1 MLKRQRLYLA
11 LIGVT
16 VVGALALGVAVANRF
31 AGPLPPRRLAI
42 STGREDGA
50 YYQYALE
57 YQRLLAAQGFT
68 LDIQPGPGSVATLQ
82 RLVAGEVDA
91 GFVQG
96 GTATGDPP
104 GVTALGSLFYE
115 PLWIF
120 YRKGLRVSYLSDL
133 RNRRLAIGEEGSG
146 TRELT
151 LRLLRDNE
159 VTAGNTR
166 LLPLGGS
173 AAESALTSGAVDAA
187 FFVVSPRAELVP
199 RLLANPEIELMTERR
214 YLAYT
219 GRHQFV
225 APLHIGEGMLDMAR
239 NIPREEKVVVG
250 VTAALAVRAG
260 IHPDLVRLLLGAAD
274 RVHRKGGL
282 LERPG
287 QFPSEANLELALNDQ
302 ARRYLR
308 RGPSWLERTF
318 PFRIAGLLDRTM
330 LVMLPVIT
338 LLFPLFGFVL
348 PFLDRRQRRRIARRY
363 ELLRASA
370 KRGESPSVEA
380 VKAEIEYLHALRREV
395 VEDTGVP
402 LMYFGDVFHLTMHID
417 LVLERLEHR
426 RKMLAEG

>member
-1 MLKRQRLYLA
+1 MLKRQWLYLA
-11 LIGVT
+11 VIGVT

-82 RLVAGEVDA
+82 RLVASEVDA

-120 YRKGLRVSYLSDL
+120 YRKGLRVSYLSGP

-146 TRELT
+146 PRELT
-151 LRLLRDNE
+151 LRVLRDNE

-166 LLPLGGS
+166 FLPLGGS

-214 YLAYT
+214 HLAYT

-225 APLHIGEGMLDMAR
+225 TPLHIGEGMLDMAR
-239 NIPREEKVVVG
+239 NIPREQKV
-250 VTAALAVRAG
+250 
-260 IHPDLVRLLLGAAD
+260 
-274 RVHRKGGL
+274 
-282 LERPG
+282 
-287 QFPSEANLELALNDQ
+287 
-302 ARRYLR
+302 
-308 RGPSWLERTF
+308 
-318 PFRIAGLLDRTM
+318 
-330 LVMLPVIT
+330 
-338 LLFPLFGFVL
+338 
-348 PFLDRRQRRRIARRY
+348 
-363 ELLRASA
+363 
-370 KRGESPSVEA
+370 
-380 VKAEIEYLHALRREV
+380 
-395 VEDTGVP
+395 
-402 LMYFGDVFHLTMHID
+402 
-417 LVLERLEHR
+417 
-426 RKMLAEG
+426 